1 MLIYLFIT
9 LDNFFF
15 VQIGIS
21 KGLFF
26 QDAATISQLPIIAN
40 YDLN

>member
-9 LDNFFF
+9 LDYFFF

-26 QDAATISQLPIIAN
+26 QPKMRQLLVNYQSLPIN
-40 YDLN
+40 